1 MMTTAMM
8 TTADEAAQTAKS
20 LQRELDAIAAEIA
33 ELKND
38 GPCLQNW
45 RFALVAPGG
54 TAGTASQKKA
64 KYGRLTTGRGPT
76 QRSRYVALADIAAT
90 QDAVTRGQA
99 LTKLEKAQARTMA
112 KLEKATARARV

>member
-1 MMTTAMM
+1 MLTTA
-8 TTADEAAQTAKS
+8 EIAAQTARQ
-20 LQRELDAIAAEIA
+20 LQREVDAIAAEIA
-33 ELKND
+33 ELKAD
-38 GPCLQNW
+38 GPYIQGY

-64 KYGRLTTGRGPT
+64 KYGRLTTGRGSA

-90 QDAVTRGQA
+90 QEAVARGKVV
-99 LTKLEKAQARTMA
+99 TKLEKAQAQLRA